1 MKKVILTDIDGVSIQ
16 WQSGLA
22 YFAHKY
28 GIKTDVII
36 EMISDEK
43 FRTAD
48 KIFQTDEATGKQL
61 IEKYN
66 NSDFIRYLAAYK
78 DALKVINEL
87 KKDYDFIAIT
97 ALGNSIDAKLNRQF
111 NLNALFPGAFQ
122 EILMCGHTESKDA
135 LLVQAKEKYG
145 SRIVCYIDD
154 LPSHCEA
161 ALKVFKGTN
170 VDVFFMPRGE
180 RTEKTSAY
188 FVKDWTEVQYM
199 ISKRPSGIG
208 NLTTIQDSILEKIQD
223 PEQAKTRK
231 EWEDAIWESIR
242 KAQEANKNKPWVQT
256 PLRPFVPFTPEPYI
270 NSGPD
275 KWTIKC
281 PSSLRATF

>member
-87 KKDYDFIAIT
+87 KKDYDFVAIT

-161 ALKVFKGTN
+161 ALKVFKGTD

-180 RTEKTSAY
+180 RSDKTNAY

-199 ISKRPSGIG
+199 ISKRPS
-208 NLTTIQDSILEKIQD
+208 TTLADIQKSVVDSYND
-223 PEQAKTRK
+223 PEHIKARN
-231 EWEDAIWESIR
+231 EWESAIMESIR
-242 KAQEANKNKPWVQT
+242 KAQEASKNKPWVQT

-270 NSGPD
+270 NSRD
-275 KWTIKC
+275 KWTVKS
-281 PSSLRATF
+281 PSALRATF

>member
-1 MKKVILTDIDGVSIQ
+1 MKNIILTDIDGVAIQ

-22 YFAHKY
+22 YFAHKF

-36 EMISDEK
+36 DMISDEK

-66 NSDFIRYLAAYK
+66 NSDFIRYLAAYR

-87 KKDYDFIAIT
+87 KKDYDFVAVT

-161 ALKVFKGTN
+161 ALKVFKGTD

-180 RTEKTSAY
+180 RSEKTSAY
-188 FVKDWTEVQYM
+188 LVKDWTEVQYM
-199 ISKRPSGIG
+199 ISKRPSNI
-208 NLTTIQDSILEKIQD
+208 LTAMHEILEEAQA
-223 PEQAKTRK
+223 PEQVKARK
-231 EWEDAIWESIR
+231 KWEDAIWEQVR
-242 KAQEANKNKPWVQT
+242 KAQEANKNKPWTQT
-256 PLRPFVPFTPEPYI
+256 PLRPFVPFTPEPFV
-270 NSGPD
+270 NSGSD
-275 KWTIKC
+275 KWTIKG
-281 PSSLRATF
+281 PSALRASF